1 MADEAFQIQYRKE
14 AIMGFEQG
22 VSLLGHSV
30 TREAVIK
37 GNQATFLVADSGGAT
52 ATTRGLN
59 GRIPARSDNLNQYTA
74 TLVEWH
80 DLVERTSFNL
90 FASQGDGRQIMQR
103 TSLKVLNKKRDQ
115 DILGALQT
123 GTNTTG
129 SAVPASLALVMKTVT
144 ILGNNEVPMED
155 EDDMFFVASYAFKAY
170 LMQIPEFT
178 KSSYVEIPVLVKSP
192 FGDSGGIKVVRRF
205 RRWAGF
211 NWIFHPNIV
220 GKGTNLEFC
229 FAYHR
234 EAIGHALN
242 SGELQ
247 ALAGYH
253 ERQDFSWART
263 TAFMGSQLLQNKGI
277 VVVKH
282 DGSAY
287 VSS

>member
-1 MADEAFQIQYRKE
+1 MSDNAFQIQYRRE

-22 VSLLGHSV
+22 VSLLRSSV
-30 TREAVIK
+30 TTEAVIK

-52 ATTRGLN
+52 ASTRGLN
-59 GRIPARSDNLNQYTA
+59 GRIPARSDNLNQYTC
-74 TLVEWH
+74 TLAEWH

-103 TSLKVLNKKRDQ
+103 TTGKVLNRKTDQ
-115 DILGALQT
+115 DILAELQNA
-123 GTNTTG
+123 TNTTG
-129 SAVPASLALVMKTVT
+129 SSVTASLALVTKAWT
-144 ILGNNEVPMED
+144 ILGNNEVPMEE
-155 EDDMFFVASYAFKAY
+155 EDNLFFVATPAFAAY

-178 KSSYVEIPVLVKSP
+178 KASYVDITVLSKSMP
-192 FGDSGGIKVVRRF
+192 GTSITRKY

-211 NWIFHPNIV
+211 NWIFHPNMP
-220 GKGTNLEFC
+220 GKGTSTEYC

-234 EAIGHALN
+234 DAIGHAIN
-242 SGELQ
+242 TAEMQ

-263 TAFMGSQLLQNKGI
+263 SGFMGSKLLQNKG
-277 VVVKH
+277 VVVVRH

-287 VSS
+287 VAS

>member
-1 MADEAFQIQYRKE
+1 MSDNAFQIQYRRE

-22 VSLLGHSV
+22 VSLLRSSV
-30 TREAVIK
+30 TTEAVIK

-59 GRIPARSDNLNQYTA
+59 GRIPARSDNLNQYTC
-74 TLVEWH
+74 TLAEWH

-103 TSLKVLNKKRDQ
+103 TTGKVLNRKTDQ
-115 DILGALQT
+115 DILAELQNA
-123 GTNTTG
+123 TNTTG
-129 SAVPASLALVMKTVT
+129 SSVTASLALVTKAWT
-144 ILGNNEVPMED
+144 ILGNNEVPMEE
-155 EDDMFFVASYAFKAY
+155 EDNLFFVATPAFAAY

-178 KSSYVEIPVLVKSP
+178 KASYVDITVLSKSMP
-192 FGDSGGIKVVRRF
+192 GTSITRKY

-211 NWIFHPNIV
+211 NWIFHPNMP
-220 GKGTNLEFC
+220 GKGTSTEYC

-234 EAIGHALN
+234 DAIGHAIN
-242 SGELQ
+242 TAEMQ

-263 TAFMGSQLLQNKGI
+263 SGFMGSKLLQNKG
-277 VVVKH
+277 VVVVRH

-287 VSS
+287 VAS

>member
-1 MADEAFQIQYRKE
+1 
-14 AIMGFEQG
+14 MGFEQG
-22 VSLLGHSV
+22 MSLLRHAV
-30 TREAVIK
+30 TTEAVIK

-74 TLVEWH
+74 TLTEYH

-90 FASQGDGRQIMQR
+90 FASQGDGRSIMQR
-103 TSLKVLNKKRDQ
+103 TSLKVLNRKTDQ
-115 DILGALQT
+115 DILGELQN

-129 SAVPASLALVMKTVT
+129 NATTGSLALVLKAAT
-144 ILGNNEVPMED
+144 ILGNNEVPMD
-155 EDDMFFVASYAFKAY
+155 EQDNLFFLASYAFQYY

-178 KSSYVEIPVLVKSP
+178 KASYVDVKVLVKSP
-192 FGDSGGIKVVRRF
+192 ESGSGITVVRPF

-220 GKGTNLEFC
+220 GKGTSLEYC
-229 FAYHR
+229 FAFHR
-234 EAIGHALN
+234 DAIGHAIN
-242 SGELQ
+242 TGEME

-253 ERQDFSWART
+253 ERQAFSWART
-263 TAFMGSQLLQNKGI
+263 TGFMGPKLLQNKGV

-282 DGSAY
+282 DGSGP

>member
-1 MADEAFQIQYRKE
+1 
-14 AIMGFEQG
+14 MGFEQG
-22 VSLLGHSV
+22 ISLLGHSV

-37 GNQATFLVADSGGAT
+37 GNQATFLVADSGGAA

-80 DLVERTSFNL
+80 DLVERTSFNI

-103 TSLKVLNKKRDQ
+103 TTLKVLNKKRDA
-115 DILGALQT
+115 DILGELQNA
-123 GTNTTG
+123 TNTTG
-129 SAVPASLALVMKTVT
+129 SAVNASLALVTKAWT
-144 ILGNNEVPMED
+144 ILGNNEVPVEEED
-155 EDDMFFVASYAFKAY
+155 NMFFVISPAFAAY
-170 LMQIPEFT
+170 LLQIPEFT
-178 KSSYVEIPVLVKSP
+178 KASYVDIAILAKDMPATNT
-192 FGDSGGIKVVRRF
+192 KVIRRF

-211 NWIFHPNIV
+211 NWIVHPNIV
-220 GKGTNLEFC
+220 GKGTSLEYC
-229 FAYHR
+229 FAFHR
-234 EAIGHALN
+234 EAIGHAMN
-242 SGELQ
+242 TGELQ

-263 TAFMGSQLLQNKGI
+263 TGFFGTKLLQNKGV

-287 VSS
+287 VAS

>member
-1 MADEAFQIQYRKE
+1 VSDSAFQIQYRRE

-22 VSLLGHSV
+22 VSLLRHSV
-30 TREAVIK
+30 TTEAVIK

-59 GRIPARSDNLNQYTA
+59 GRIPARSDNLNQYTC
-74 TLVEWH
+74 TLNEWH

-103 TSLKVLNKKRDQ
+103 TTGKVLNRKTDQ
-115 DILGALQT
+115 DILAELQNA
-123 GTNTTG
+123 TNTTG
-129 SAVPASLALVMKTVT
+129 NAVTASLALVTKAWT
-144 ILGNNEVPMED
+144 ILGNNEIPVEEED
-155 EDDMFFVASYAFKAY
+155 NLFFVITPAFAAY
-170 LMQIPEFT
+170 LLQIPEFT
-178 KSSYVEIPVLVKSP
+178 KASYVEMAILSKSMP
-192 FGDSGGIKVVRRF
+192 GTSITRKF

-211 NWIFHPNIV
+211 NWIVHPNMP
-220 GKGTNLEFC
+220 GKGTNLEYC

-234 EAIGHALN
+234 DAIGHAIN
-242 SGELQ
+242 SAEMQ

-263 TAFMGSQLLQNKGI
+263 SGFMGSKLLQNKGI

-287 VSS
+287 VAS

>member
-1 MADEAFQIQYRKE
+1 MPDQAFQIQYRTE

-22 VSLLGHSV
+22 ISLLAHSV

-37 GNQATFLVADSGGAT
+37 GNQATFLVADSGGAA

-74 TLVEWH
+74 TLTEWH

-90 FASQGDGRQIMQR
+90 FASQGDGRAIMQR
-103 TSLKVLNKKRDQ
+103 TTQKVLNKKRDQ
-115 DILGALQT
+115 DIIGELQN
-123 GTNTTG
+123 GTNTAGT
-129 SAVPASLALVMKTVT
+129 AVTASLALVTKVWT
-144 ILGNNEVPMED
+144 IMGNNEIPMEE
-155 EDDMFFVASYAFKAY
+155 EDNLFFVATPAFAAY
-170 LMQIPEFT
+170 LLQISEFT
-178 KSSYVEIPVLVKSP
+178 KAPYVDIAVLARDMPGTSTK
-192 FGDSGGIKVVRRF
+192 IIRKF

-211 NWIFHPNIV
+211 NWIFHPNLP
-220 GKGTNLEFC
+220 GKGTSTEYC

-234 EAIGHALN
+234 DAIGHAMN
-242 SGELQ
+242 SGEMQ

-263 TAFMGSQLLQNKGI
+263 TAFMGSKLLQNKG
-277 VVVKH
+277 VVVVRH

-287 VSS
+287 VPS